1 VTPVEALQ
9 RIVHCLDRAHVTGF
23 KTKAW
28 VRALDVVMTTDPAEL
43 EERAR
48 AGTLTELPG
57 IGDSTARVIR
67 EAIDGEV
74 PVYVTK
80 LEAEMRE
87 RVHAIEELH
96 CIERGH
102 LTEPRGLSEVHAK
115 GTANTHI
122 PSFMNVLSCDHFPC
136 ACSQPSS
143 STSRRSASALAPAGT
158 RTT

>member
-1 VTPVEALQ
+1 MTPVEALQ

-28 VRALDVVMTTDPAEL
+28 VRALDVVRTTDPAEL

-74 PVYVTK
+74 PAYLTK
-80 LEAEMRE
+80 LEAET
-87 RVHAIEELH
+87 VIEMSPEAAAYRAAL
-96 CIERGH
+96 RGDCH
-102 LTEPRGLSEVHAK
+102 THSTWSDGGQHRHGGDGHRAGHEYMVLT
-115 GTANTHI
+115 
-122 PSFMNVLSCDHFPC
+122 DHP
-136 ACSQPSS
+136 
-143 STSRRSASALAPAGT
+143 PA
-158 RTT
+158 